1 MSKRAFQRRQRRA
14 LILGLVLP
22 AAAGS
27 VALALTAISR
37 TKVYSYTPS
46 ALPAITELEG
56 RTVKIGGLVEA
67 GTLTQ
72 DTGTGTA
79 VRFAVTDGA
88 VSVPVVF
95 DGFLPPLIV
104 EGDGAVVTGTLQPDG
119 TFAAETVAAR
129 HDELYMAPEVADAL
143 KATGRYDDYV
153 AEKREGR

>member
-46 ALPAITELEG
+46 ALPAITELDG

-67 GTLTQ
+67 GTLSQ
-72 DTGTGTA
+72 GAGTE

-104 EGDGAVVTGTLQPDG
+104 EGDGAVVTGTLLADG